1 LPNDTDTGRNRLG
14 YRACCLG
21 RYPHSAS
28 EARAKD
34 QGCEQCKTL
43 ADRLALGAAS
53 VGLSLIPIVYVA
65 TGFPAFADYAFQP
78 WLAWIGLIVEI
89 AFLWLFYAS
98 HRQLGKNWSVSLEIR
113 REHKLVTDGLYKYV
127 RHPMYLSFWLWA
139 IAQFCLLPN
148 WFAGLAGL
156 VGVAILY
163 FYRVDHEEAM
173 MRATFGTSY
182 DEYAS
187 RTGRVFPKIKF

>member
-1 LPNDTDTGRNRLG
+1 MTP
-14 YRACCLG
+14 
-21 RYPHSAS
+21 
-28 EARAKD
+28 
-34 QGCEQCKTL
+34 TL
-43 ADRLALGAAS
+43 AAIIWGIGLVAWVVIRVPHRRRARKIKVASDARTIGDRLALGIATVS
-53 VGLSLIPIVYVA
+53 LSLVPIVYVA

-78 WLAWIGLIVEI
+78 WLGWIGLVVEL
-89 AFLWLFYAS
+89 AFLWLFHAS

-113 REHKLVTDGLYKYV
+113 SEHKLVTEGLYRYV

-148 WFAGLAGL
+148 WVAGPAGL

-163 FYRVDHEEAM
+163 FYRIGHEEAM
-173 MRATFGTSY
+173 MRETFGAAY

-187 RTGRVFPKIKF
+187 RTGRIIPKPW